1 MMNQPVKF
9 FTYCLLA
16 FYILSCT
23 RAANP
28 DIERGSEYQFKPGF
42 PEVRF
47 SAVGFLDETTSP
59 QIDIA
64 ADIVYGSLI
73 FREVN
78 NQQQAQISID
88 VQVVSQQNE
97 DNMIESMREDIT
109 ITRKDENIVSSQ
121 QSYIYEEQIEVP
133 PGNYEVNFTVT
144 DQTSGKKITR
154 TATTSIPDPENPEV
168 DLTDIRMLSK
178 NMDAEDPSWQP
189 VTTYT
194 VPGRV
199 DSLMFIFQAT
209 NASTENPLT
218 VNASLVRFS
227 SDTSIARPMHYTT
240 YSSSSLGYQGIEYD
254 EETVIQESQRTL
266 RQKGSVFIEFRFA
279 QQERGNYRFRV
290 ASAEEDSELFKA
302 RDFGVKS
309 TNYPA
314 LKTAQELA
322 QPLAYLMNE
331 DDYEDL
337 MSISDSDSLK
347 EAIDRFWLKNI
358 GSKNKAQNVLKMY
371 YQRVL
376 EANKQFSNFKEGWK
390 TDRGMMYVLFGP
402 PWYIDRRF
410 DQVQWSYAYSRN
422 DPDKNF
428 VFFQPELRSEFF
440 PFDHWIL
447 RRNQRYFNTQY
458 QQRQLWLSG
467 LILERQI

>member
-144 DQTSGKKITR
+144 DQTSGKKIY
-154 TATTSIPDPENPEV
+154 P
-168 DLTDIRMLSK
+168 
-178 NMDAEDPSWQP
+178 
-189 VTTYT
+189 Y
-194 VPGRV
+194 G
-199 DSLMFIFQAT
+199 
-209 NASTENPLT
+209 
-218 VNASLVRFS
+218 
-227 SDTSIARPMHYTT
+227 HYL
-240 YSSSSLGYQGIEYD
+240 YS
-254 EETVIQESQRTL
+254 
-266 RQKGSVFIEFRFA
+266 
-279 QQERGNYRFRV
+279 
-290 ASAEEDSELFKA
+290 
-302 RDFGVKS
+302 
-309 TNYPA
+309 
-314 LKTAQELA
+314 
-322 QPLAYLMNE
+322 
-331 DDYEDL
+331 
-337 MSISDSDSLK
+337 
-347 EAIDRFWLKNI
+347 
-358 GSKNKAQNVLKMY
+358 
-371 YQRVL
+371 
-376 EANKQFSNFKEGWK
+376 
-390 TDRGMMYVLFGP
+390 
-402 PWYIDRRF
+402 
-410 DQVQWSYAYSRN
+410 
-422 DPDKNF
+422 
-428 VFFQPELRSEFF
+428 
-440 PFDHWIL
+440 
-447 RRNQRYFNTQY
+447 
-458 QQRQLWLSG
+458 
-467 LILERQI
+467 

>member
-1 MMNQPVKF
+1 
-9 FTYCLLA
+9 
-16 FYILSCT
+16 
-23 RAANP
+23 
-28 DIERGSEYQFKPGF
+28 
-42 PEVRF
+42 
-47 SAVGFLDETTSP
+47 
-59 QIDIA
+59 
-64 ADIVYGSLI
+64 
-73 FREVN
+73 
-78 NQQQAQISID
+78 
-88 VQVVSQQNE
+88 
-97 DNMIESMREDIT
+97 
-109 ITRKDENIVSSQ
+109 
-121 QSYIYEEQIEVP
+121 
-133 PGNYEVNFTVT
+133 
-144 DQTSGKKITR
+144 
-154 TATTSIPDPENPEV
+154 
-168 DLTDIRMLSK
+168 MLSK